1 MKKERDL
8 SMLADDDVLLD
19 ELGEEAERM
28 LEAAERRPLTEIDP
42 NDGSGPTDVAAN
54 PAQVFLLAFFCSF

>member
-1 MKKERDL
+1 
-8 SMLADDDVLLD
+8 MLADDDVLLD
-19 ELGEEAERM
+19 ELGEEGERM

-54 PAQVFLLAFFCSF
+54 PAQVFLLASCSRFG